1 MIRSKDTL
9 IIQVHYPSKEE
20 DILELRKRMGN
31 AYGRFIQN
39 YILNLPINDKEKNKL
54 FKDVV
59 ENFLEW
65 R

>member
-9 IIQVHYPSKEE
+9 IILVHYPSKEE
-20 DILELRKRMGN
+20 DILELRKRMGS

-59 ENFLEW
+59 ENLREW